1 MHYDKVLVF
10 LEEASELSHYKLLF
24 KEKSDEPMSHQI
36 TSSIISEKK
45 CKRFMTASIT
55 SYNNLFIGAAMRQE
69 EEHQENKAYTL
80 LVGTYEN
87 LSANM
92 MELW

>member
-1 MHYDKVLVF
+1 
-10 LEEASELSHYKLLF
+10 
-24 KEKSDEPMSHQI
+24 MSHQI

-87 LSANM
+87 LIANM

>member
-1 MHYDKVLVF
+1 MMSPCLI
-10 LEEASELSHYKLLF
+10 KL
-24 KEKSDEPMSHQI
+24 P
-36 TSSIISEKK
+36 SSIISEKK

-55 SYNNLFIGAAMRQE
+55 SNNNLFIGAAMRQE
-69 EEHQENKAYTL
+69 EEHQENKAYTP

-87 LSANM
+87 LSANT